1 MGNLCFRNNKMK
13 NLILNKI
20 ILQQIEKQQLEQ
32 IDDEFSFKIIWVN
45 SGTCEL
51 IIDLKGTI
59 IREKE
64 FVVLMPENDFLI
76 HSINNGSVSYL
87 SFSVEYLQL
96 EARTFSIDIFKLFIK
111 RTASKIFKI
120 EDDDFGK
127 IEKLKQ
133 VLFQFSNKNT
143 FEEQISVNLF
153 NTILLILVNNNHDFV
168 SLPDKYYE
176 RIHDFF
182 LLVFEFSKTEKRVTF
197 YSDKL
202 NISSKRL
209 NQILQEFTNKSAS
222 YFIHEHLIMEAKK
235 RLVYTDFNINQ
246 ISEELG
252 FEDVAYFS
260 RFFKRWT
267 TLSPEKYRKKLAQF

>member
-1 MGNLCFRNNKMK
+1 MK
-13 NLILNKI
+13 NLIINKI
-20 ILQQIEKQQLEQ
+20 VLQKIEKQFEQ

-51 IIDLKGTI
+51 TIDLKTTI
-59 IREKE
+59 IQEKE
-64 FVVLMPENDFLI
+64 FVVLMPENNYVI
-76 HSINNGSVSYL
+76 RSINDGSISYL

-96 EARTFSIDIFKLFIK
+96 EARNFSIDIFKLFIK
-111 RTASKIFKI
+111 RTASKVIKI
-120 EDDDFGK
+120 DDDAFLK
-127 IEKLKQ
+127 IKDLKEI
-133 VLFQFSNKNT
+133 LFQFSNKNT
-143 FEEQISVNLF
+143 FEKQISVNLF
-153 NTILLILVNNNHDFV
+153 NTILLILVNSNHDFV

-182 LLVFEFSKTEKRVTF
+182 LLVFEYSKTEKRVTF

-222 YFIHEHLIMEAKK
+222 YFIQEHLVMEAKK
-235 RLVYTDFNINQ
+235 RLVYTDLNINQ
-246 ISEELG
+246 ISEDLG

-267 TLSPEKYRKKLAQF
+267 TLSPEKYRKKLS

>member
-51 IIDLKGTI
+51 IIDLKSTI